1 MSEPKKPRLT
11 AFYEQYFKKRPQQSR
26 SRSVV
31 EAILVAAL
39 EGISRTGEDVA
50 LSDVAARAGVG
61 IGSLYDYF
69 RDRRSLFAGA
79 VAKVTEDNLEAFE
92 ALLMKT
98 EPLPLREAVAA
109 VVDFALATY
118 ASDSRV
124 PRSVVRL
131 AYALDLMPM
140 LAESQGLFASS
151 LARSLARRADVRV
164 PDIEA
169 AAYVA
174 TQSVMGL
181 VHTLMWEREPRLSR
195 AAVRDVTVD
204 MIAGY
209 LAGEARGSA
218 ATGDVAP
225 PT

>member
-1 MSEPKKPRLT
+1 MSEPRKPRLT

-69 RDRRSLFAGA
+69 RDRRGLFAGA

-92 ALLMKT
+92 ALLQKT
-98 EPLPLREAVAA
+98 EPLALREAVGA

-118 ASDSRV
+118 ASDSRWRDPWRV
-124 PRSVVRL
+124 APTCMCPTSRPLPTWPRS
-131 AYALDLMPM
+131 P
-140 LAESQGLFASS
+140 
-151 LARSLARRADVRV
+151 
-164 PDIEA
+164 
-169 AAYVA
+169 
-174 TQSVMGL
+174 
-181 VHTLMWEREPRLSR
+181 
-195 AAVRDVTVD
+195 
-204 MIAGY
+204 
-209 LAGEARGSA
+209 
-218 ATGDVAP
+218 
-225 PT
+225 